1 MAFFRLPVPL
11 LVMVSTRV
19 LSGWPQTLSADHN
32 VFFFLVSLRFG
43 FFISV
48 VTRHDLSRCRKIT
61 HRRKRRSITT
71 RLVQVQVYIVSRF
84 ISLLITLSA
93 RSRSSCRF

>member
-32 VFFFLVSLRFG
+32 VFFFSFRCGLGSSLALLHVTISHDVEKLHTAVNVAQLPLV
-43 FFISV
+43 
-48 VTRHDLSRCRKIT
+48 
-61 HRRKRRSITT
+61 
-71 RLVQVQVYIVSRF
+71 
-84 ISLLITLSA
+84 
-93 RSRSSCRF
+93 